1 MAIIH
6 DLSTILLKYSI
17 TFNIYTHLVGLLK
30 FESISVTYNKMALNL
45 NFRGMGSEEHKSA
58 FEESQAAAG
67 DSLTLLLELPDGRVL
82 EESVSNIQFKQGND
96 IDWVIFQ
103 VSRKTEIDQQSIVNL
118 T

>member
-1 MAIIH
+1 
-6 DLSTILLKYSI
+6 
-17 TFNIYTHLVGLLK
+17 
-30 FESISVTYNKMALNL
+30 MALNL

-82 EESVSNIQFKQGND
+82 EESVSNMQFKQGND

-118 T
+118 TQELYHEGQKLLGPLALADYPQIRDRTLVKVQVKDS